1 MNLIL
6 EQKEEETNMTNNK
19 MFIFSMIL
27 LFISQ
32 FILRFYYKNDKDNIW
47 KKRLYIIACIL
58 WCLSLVFY
66 FYSCQ
71 KVAI

>member
-1 MNLIL
+1 
-6 EQKEEETNMTNNK
+6 MTNNK

-58 WCLSLVFY
+58 WGLSLVFY